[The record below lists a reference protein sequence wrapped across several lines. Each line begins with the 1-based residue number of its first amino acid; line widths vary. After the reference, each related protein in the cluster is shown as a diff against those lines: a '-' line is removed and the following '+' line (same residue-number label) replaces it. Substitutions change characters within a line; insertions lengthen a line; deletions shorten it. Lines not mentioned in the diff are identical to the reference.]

1 MTFWGLDTIWLEL
14 ELNASSE
21 ASWQRSVL
29 VEKYL

>member
-14 ELNASSE
+14 ELNTSSE